1 MRDIVRRFCP
11 DEGLG
16 LCRSRKVWIALLQFA
31 SGAEAGSSDLLFC
44 EGGKPPLDQV
54 EPTGRGGRK
63 VHMKAWAL
71 QEPPLNRR
79 CLVSGVVVQNQVHV
93 QFGGHVALNRIEEL
107 AELLRPVAA
116 IRFAKHGAGFRIERR
131 EQRRGAVP
139 FVVVSAPFRLSH
151 AQGL

>member
-1 MRDIVRRFCP
+1 MQDIVRRFYP

-16 LCRSRKVWIALLQFA
+16 LGIMQIEEGVDRLLQFA

-54 EPTGRGGRK
+54 EPTGRGRCK

-93 QFGGHVALNRIEEL
+93 QFGGHIALNRIEEL
-107 AELLRPVAA
+107 AEL
-116 IRFAKHGAGFRIERR
+116 
-131 EQRRGAVP
+131 
-139 FVVVSAPFRLSH
+139 
-151 AQGL
+151 